1 MRPSSKST
9 ELSRRRFLRN
19 AAGWALAGGIFVPR
33 LIRASAFTDNVT
45 QYLGANSP
53 MGPYMPSPANL
64 KGWWLMAGNGNDSS
78 GNGAT
83 LNFNATPTFVTGQSG
98 VANTAYVIGATS
110 SDWASVTAPACNGY
124 SEFSLSFWF
133 YLTACGN
140 MFGRLWEKGANNEI
154 TVTLNY
160 NTSCNQLAVQ
170 TLGSNTLAAADS
182 SISLNTWYNCL
193 VTFATGSPTGTVFL
207 NINGVSIGSG
217 VSATGATNNTIYVGT
232 YGGSPGTDQAIGYM
246 QDIRFW
252 NSPLNGSQAM
262 QLYAAGAATQP

>member
-1 MRPSSKST
+1 MN
-9 ELSRRRFLRN
+9 RRQFLKG
-19 AAGWALAGGIFVPR
+19 AMAVSAGGILCPQTIV
-33 LIRASAFTDNVT
+33 RAKSAAWLNSKRKLKAS
-45 QYLGANSP
+45 QSP
-53 MGPYMPSPANL
+53 MGPYMPNPANL
-64 KGWWLMAGNGNDSS
+64 RGWWLMAGNGNDSS

-98 VANTAYVIGATS
+98 VANTAYVIGATT

-124 SEFSLSFWF
+124 SQFSLSFWF

-160 NTSCNQLAVQ
+160 NTSCNQLALQ
-170 TLGSNTLAAADS
+170 GLGGSTLAAADN

-193 VTFATGSPTGTVFL
+193 VTFAPGSPAGTVFL
-207 NINGVSIGSG
+207 NINGVSIGSAA
-217 VSATGATNNTIYVGT
+217 SNTPTTNKTIYVGT

-252 NSPLNGSQAM
+252 NSTLSGSQAM